1 MGQGIFLGEALLP
14 LQEIEEQNLDRALHD
29 LPQIQLPLTRPQ
41 DHGMHKNSI
50 NLNGWGFDCSRTFF
64 KWLFLHEKKGLEV
77 PNFVTFPNS
86 L

>member
-50 NLNGWGFDCSRTFF
+50 NPNVVRGLIVPALFSLNFT
-64 KWLFLHEKKGLEV
+64 
-77 PNFVTFPNS
+77 
-86 L
+86 